1 MLIMI
6 FISEVT
12 PSHELSDK
20 GKNKTNGLNYA
31 GPGKN
36 HIDWEL
42 TNQQDKFNILDPLQ
56 LQPEVSNSSD
66 SPSSH
71 YVVTLI
77 IYLFLHWN

>member
-1 MLIMI
+1 MI

-36 HIDWEL
+36 HIDWE
-42 TNQQDKFNILDPLQ
+42 PAG
-56 LQPEVSNSSD
+56 
-66 SPSSH
+66 
-71 YVVTLI
+71 
-77 IYLFLHWN
+77 